1 MISRHWKGIVKRE
14 FADRY
19 VDHLERETFPEL
31 ASLAGFIRATVLR
44 RELAA
49 GTEFQVVTLWDSLS
63 SIEAFAGVDV
73 DAAVGPPEVRA
84 MMVNYER
91 SVAHY
96 EIVNVFSAE

>member
-49 GTEFQVVTLWDSLS
+49 GTEFQVVTLWDSLK

-73 DAAVGPPEVRA
+73 DAAVVPPEVRA